1 MSFSLNYICCWIV
14 VMKGDKIML
23 ALDIII
29 RDQHLNLALDI
40 IIRDWH
46 LNLANETH
54 YDSPGK

>member
-1 MSFSLNYICCWIV
+1 
-14 VMKGDKIML
+14 MKGDKIML